1 MVKQLSC
8 QSGTCRFQTE
18 NATQF
23 KIHKQVC
30 QKSKMKNV
38 KKAPLKAKQKTKR
51 QEKLLSEE
59 QYLED
64 FKFWTVDAKYTFLW
78 ENDIMV
84 FDREKTIQ
92 ENDHAINQALYWSIH
107 DYSPKQLKSVKDRL
121 YGLDEIFI
129 TEVLGEKYG
138 KEAEGT
144 LGKSHNQYELVKN
157 RHFLK
162 LEEERNGNGDVSF
175 FSILHFTNGNS

>member
-18 NATQF
+18 NAKDF

-30 QKSKMKNV
+30 QKSKMRNV
-38 KKAPLKAKQKTKR
+38 KKAPLKAKLKTKR
-51 QEKLLSEE
+51 QEKVLSEE

-64 FKFWTVDAKYTFLW
+64 FEFCTVDAKYTFLW
-78 ENDIMV
+78 EHNIIL

-92 ENDHAINQALYWSIH
+92 ENDHATNQALYWSIR
-107 DYSPKQLKSVKDRL
+107 DYSPKQLKDVKNRL
-121 YGLDEIFI
+121 YELDEIFI
-129 TEVLGEKYG
+129 TEVLGEKWG
-138 KEAEGT
+138 KEAKGT
-144 LGKSHNQYELVKN
+144 LGKSHNQYQLVKS

-162 LEEERNGNGDVSF
+162 LEDERNGNEDVSF
-175 FSILHFTNGNS
+175 FSVLHFT